1 MPECRNYRHSKYRI
15 TQIRPVFVELEAATN
30 PWTGGL
36 GGGRKVPIISTT
48 PAGYLTSGGV
58 GFGGVAGGG
67 DGCGRSSF
75 VTFQYSEWYVPG
87 PQILSNR

>member
-1 MPECRNYRHSKYRI
+1 M
-15 TQIRPVFVELEAATN
+15 
-30 PWTGGL
+30 
-36 GGGRKVPIISTT
+36 PIISTT

-58 GFGGVAGGG
+58 GFDGVAGGG

-75 VTFQYSEWYVPG
+75 VTFQFFEWYVPG